1 MLETCSKR
9 IQLRVCVLE
18 NFPTVSSYSFVAYF
32 NACIE
37 CGVVPNNIIASLK
50 RHNMDVSH
58 AITWIS
64 MLSKRIRSLINQ
76 VSNNFGCKMPT
87 FIAYAFDYYLCTSL
101 CAV

>member
-50 RHNMDVSH
+50 DIIWTSR
-58 AITWIS
+58 
-64 MLSKRIRSLINQ
+64 
-76 VSNNFGCKMPT
+76 MPSRG
-87 FIAYAFDYYLCTSL
+87 FQCSPNAYE
-101 CAV
+101 V